1 MAYIDSVA
9 TLGDEETE
17 VLYSIKI
24 DIEGYGSYILEAY
37 FPNKY
42 HSQNKSM
49 RGDEKVTYAQLAGL
63 YLKFGSWSGWMDGEI
78 TDKSVWLRG
87 EISKQVQSLV
97 DEERR
102 EAKRQWNIA
111 LRKKGAKA
119 MLREFEN
126 RRNELKEII
135 EHQRSIINKPLPKLS
150 DNATYEQTLTFKTEL
165 NRAKEAVRR
174 AKAEMSA
181 SRSNLAS
188 MGTLRDYKVVVASKF
203 FSKDWKDA
211 IAYTIKQMKLS
222 EDLGDRRALK
232 IYGEQLSMMTNPW
245 DTAISVKN
253 ALQKAR
259 KELQNTLINILLGA
273 KTPPLEDS
281 TLKKRKYAGISSTI
295 PLNETGEFAKSLK
308 VRLV

>member
-9 TLGDEETE
+9 TLGDGETE

-24 DIEGYGSYILEAY
+24 DIEGYGSYVLEVY
-37 FPNKY
+37 FPNKD
-42 HSQNKSM
+42 HSQNTSM
-49 RGDEKVTYAQLAGL
+49 RGGEKVTYAQLAGL
-63 YLKFGSWSGWMDGEI
+63 YLKFGNWSGWMDGEI
-78 TDKSVWLRG
+78 TDKSKWLRG
-87 EISKQVQSLV
+87 EISRQVQSLV
-97 DEERR
+97 DEERK

-119 MLREFEN
+119 MLREFDN
-126 RRNELKEII
+126 RRKELKDII

-150 DNATYEQTLTFKTEL
+150 NNATYEQTLTFKTEL
-165 NRAKEAVRR
+165 SKAREAVRR

-181 SRSNLAS
+181 SKSELND
-188 MGTLRDYKVVVASKF
+188 MGTLRDYKVFVASKF
-203 FSKDWKDA
+203 FDKDWQNA

-222 EDLGDRRALK
+222 EYLGNRTALK

-245 DTAISVKN
+245 DAAISVKN

-259 KELQNTLINILLGA
+259 KELQDTLINVLLGSKA
-273 KTPPLEDS
+273 PPLKDS
-281 TLKKRKYAGISSTI
+281 TLKKRKYAGIDSTT
-295 PLNETGEFAKSLK
+295 PLNETGEFAESLK